1 MLGFDALGRLAL
13 GEIPTGG
20 AQNVVLWAESG
31 AYQITGK
38 AAAGPLSM
46 VAGQGGYVVTGA
58 AAHLL
63 AKAESGAYA
72 LTGAGVALD
81 VRFVAAPGS
90 YAITGRQTAFGPA
103 LVASPGAYAVAGS
116 PAAQR
121 FATGS
126 GHYAVTGAEAHL
138 DSRIAAGSGAYVVTL
153 GAFELRRT
161 GYDRSPDQYGIGHV
175 KLAMA
180 EARRRAIVVKPT
192 PRPVLSRL
200 PALPQYVPPA
210 HVTPP
215 VAGLVDDTGFADR
228 LDAVQA
234 ERAARAEELKKQ
246 QARNRA
252 IAVLLLAA

>member
-1 MLGFDALGRLAL
+1 MLGYDALGRLAL

-20 AQNVVLWAESG
+20 AQTVVLWAESG
-31 AYQITGK
+31 SYQVTGK

-46 VAGQGGYVVTGA
+46 VAGKGGYVVTGS

-63 AKAESGAYA
+63 AKADSGAYA

-81 VRFVAAPGS
+81 VRFGAAPGS
-90 YAITGRQTAFGPA
+90 YAVTGRSVAFGTA
-103 LVASPGAYAVAGS
+103 LAADPGSYAVTGGS
-116 PAAQR
+116 AAQR
-121 FATGS
+121 WATGS
-126 GHYAVTGAEAHL
+126 GAYVVTGADAYL

-161 GYDRSPDQYGIGHV
+161 GYDWQPDQYGIGHV

-180 EARRRAIVVKPT
+180 EARRRAVVVKPT
-192 PRPVLSRL
+192 PRPVLPRL

-210 HVTPP
+210 HVAPP
-215 VAGLVDDTGFADR
+215 VTGLVEDAGFADR
-228 LDAVQA
+228 LEAAQA
-234 ERAARAEELKKQ
+234 ERAARADALKKL

>member
-31 AYQITGK
+31 TYQITGK
-38 AAAGPLSM
+38 ATAGPLSM

-58 AAHLL
+58 ATHLL
-63 AKAESGAYA
+63 AKVESGAYT

-81 VRFVAAPGS
+81 VRFVAASGGYVITGKPATFGPALAADPGS
-90 YAITGRQTAFGPA
+90 YAVTG
-103 LVASPGAYAVAGS
+103 GS
-116 PAAQR
+116 AAQR
-121 FATGS
+121 WATGS
-126 GHYAVTGAEAHL
+126 GAYVVTGSAAHL
-138 DSRIAAGSGAYVVTL
+138 ESRIAAGSGAYVVTL

-161 GYDRSPDQYGIGHV
+161 GYNWSPDQYGIGHV

-180 EARRRAIVVKPT
+180 EARRRAVVIKPT
-192 PRPVLSRL
+192 PQPVQPRL

-210 HVTPP
+210 PVTPP

-228 LDAVQA
+228 LDAAQA
-234 ERAARAEELKKQ
+234 ERTARAEELKKQ

-252 IAVLLLAA
+252 VAVLLLAA